1 MSKINFT
8 LQIINTACSIC
19 LLWGVL
25 YILFMISNISK
36 KVEKIEKNINKAKEK
51 ENIKSKFK

>member
-1 MSKINFT
+1 
-8 LQIINTACSIC
+8 
-19 LLWGVL
+19 
-25 YILFMISNISK
+25 MISNISK